1 MKRDRIDEIAELLD
15 KRGKLSLEQLEEYFP
30 NVSQMTLR
38 RDLFQLEEEGRIIR
52 VRSGAMSVKELQKVS
67 GEAYTKKASTHTD
80 EKIEIA
86 QKAAALIDEGACVFL
101 DGGTTALYLAKE
113 LSDIPCNIFTNGLA
127 VATELAKK
135 KNLNVNLLG
144 GQLMKDNLTTAS
156 SLSSIYF
163 MDTNFELAI
172 ISTAAFTIEN
182 GFSCSSQAEADL
194 LKLVRQK
201 AKFLYM
207 MLDSSKIGKIKPY
220 TFARLEDVNVLITDT
235 SFPDSLK
242 NEFKKKNIVVI

>member
-38 RDLFQLEEEGRIIR
+38 RDLFQLEEEGKIIR

-86 QKAAALIDEGACVFL
+86 QKAATLVDEGACVFI

-135 KNLNVNLLG
+135 KHPNVNLLG

-172 ISTAAFTIEN
+172 ISTAAFTPEN

-220 TFARLEDVNVLITDT
+220 TFARIEDVNVLITDGA
-235 SFPDSLK
+235 FPDSLK
-242 NEFKKKNIVVI
+242 NEFKKKNIVVM